1 MASITLTFN
10 LDSNLDE
17 GIFVLDAVKRA
28 YADLRDA
35 AQNASAPV
43 SADTTDA
50 PSKAPVAEAVAP
62 DATPEPVREEGQE
75 EHTAPAASA
84 PTVAP
89 FAGALPAGLQ
99 PVSNL
104 VPLPPA
110 TVVDEAVAALKRG
123 RGRPKLSEEEKAR
136 RAALVASQ
144 TATAPATPQVL
155 VTEEDPSTRAAPGAV
170 APVNLFDN
178 PAAPVKTSEATGA
191 PAPAAAGLSV
201 AQRQAAFAAIYS
213 MRPEGPH
220 RAIAL
225 VQRFGVKRVTD
236 LLPEQ
241 HAEFD
246 TYAARTL
253 NGTFDPIAGA
263 DVVTR

>member
-62 DATPEPVREEGQE
+62 EGQQE
-75 EHTAPAASA
+75 QTAPAASA

-89 FAGALPAGLQ
+89 FAGAIPAGLQ

-110 TVVDEAVAALKRG
+110 TVVDEAVASLKRG
-123 RGRPKLSEEEKAR
+123 RGRPKLSDEEKAR

-144 TATAPATPQVL
+144 TESAAPAANGPVPDGKNSRS
-155 VTEEDPSTRAAPGAV
+155 VSEAEPAAAV
-170 APVNLFDN
+170 PVNLFDN

-236 LLPEQ
+236 LLPDQ
-241 HAEFD
+241 TVEFD
-246 TYAARTL
+246 MYAARTL